1 MPCLGDSEGQ
11 VQRQG
16 DSGSVG
22 EHGGEGDGQG
32 DSGGG
37 GKHRTRDEHLN
48 NDFCTKKINF
58 FDNKFSQ
65 KKQSELKL

>member
-16 DSGSVG
+16 DGGGVG

-48 NDFCTKKINF
+48 KIHQVF
-58 FDNKFSQ
+58 ILHF
-65 KKQSELKL
+65 

>member
-16 DSGSVG
+16 DSGGVG
-22 EHGGEGDGQG
+22 EHGGKGDGQG

-37 GKHRTRDEHLN
+37 GKHRTWNEHLN
-48 NDFCTKKINF
+48 NE
-58 FDNKFSQ
+58 Q
-65 KKQSELKL
+65 

>member
-16 DSGSVG
+16 DGGGVG

-48 NDFCTKKINF
+48 NE
-58 FDNKFSQ
+58 Q
-65 KKQSELKL
+65 